1 MYDTELELILNEKKD
16 LGAERK
22 KNKKKIR
29 KNSKE
34 RPIIPNSNRIKL
46 SNINLNEN
54 IPLSLNKKRIC
65 DKEKDD
71 LNKLENKMSKRTI
84 RQMMERI
91 HINKKYNYSLLN
103 KNEIKKRKLRI
114 FGDMS
119 SSSEISQN
127 LFKNYY
133 PCVLPS
139 YYPTQIKSQIILTQ
153 INKITNNFESMRKLK
168 ENEKT
173 NKLTPFERKQLE
185 KLKLFN
191 NQNEKQNIN
200 NNIIPNH
207 LRDYAENNGE
217 WIEENEYYD
226 EIEKSEE
233 NEYDDEDSNNEN
245 NSRNTYPEERSDSE
259 NEDSYENNRD
269 DYNDYIDDYND
280 EDS

>member
-34 RPIIPNSNRIKL
+34 RTMIPNSNRIKL

-65 DKEKDD
+65 DKENDD

-91 HINKKYNYSLLN
+91 HIDKKYNYSLLN

-133 PCVLPS
+133 PCILPS
-139 YYPTQIKSQIILTQ
+139 YYPSQIKSQIILTQ
-153 INKITNNFESMRKLK
+153 INKITNNFEAMRKLK

-173 NKLTPFERKQLE
+173 NKLIL
-185 KLKLFN
+185 LK
-191 NQNEKQNIN
+191 E
-200 NNIIPNH
+200 
-207 LRDYAENNGE
+207 
-217 WIEENEYYD
+217 
-226 EIEKSEE
+226 
-233 NEYDDEDSNNEN
+233 
-245 NSRNTYPEERSDSE
+245 SD
-259 NEDSYENNRD
+259 
-269 DYNDYIDDYND
+269 
-280 EDS
+280 